1 MVKLNVELNDDG
13 KKIATFITSKY
24 PELSVNNVY
33 KALRKKDIKVNGK
46 RINENI
52 PISYGDKIE
61 VYISD
66 EILNGFSKN
75 PEIQK
80 IYEDDNV
87 LVVNKP
93 KNLEVEG
100 KNSLTEIL
108 EKSYNFIKPCHRID
122 RNTIG
127 LVLFA
132 KNESALN
139 EIIEMFK
146 NFQIEKHYVACCYG
160 ISPAKSKT
168 LHSYLFK
175 DSKKKMVYISDT
187 PKTGYMKIET
197 SYKVIDENK
206 DKKVSL
212 LDVSLHTGRTHQI
225 RAHLAHSS
233 LPIIGDGKYGSYEI
247 NKKFGV
253 SSQLLASYSITFHIQ
268 SQNGSALNGTK
279 KLGYLDGVT
288 IKLKKVPFTEY
299 L

>member
-33 KALRKKDIKVNGK
+33 KALRKKDIKINGK
-46 RINENI
+46 RINENVTVN
-52 PISYGDKIE
+52 YGDEIE

-66 EILNGFSKN
+66 EILNGFSKDI
-75 PEIQK
+75 EIQK
-80 IYEDDNV
+80 VYEDENI

-93 KNLEVEG
+93 KNIEVEG
-100 KNSLTEIL
+100 KNSLTEFL
-108 EKSYNFIKPCHRID
+108 EKNYTFVKPCHRID

-132 KNESALN
+132 KNECSLN

-146 NFQIEKHYVACCYG
+146 NLQIEKHYIACCYG
-160 ISPAKSKT
+160 ISTAKSKT
-168 LHSYLFK
+168 IYSYLFK

-206 DKKVSL
+206 SKKLSL
-212 LDVSLHTGRTHQI
+212 LDVTLHTGRTHQI
-225 RAHLAHSS
+225 RAQLAHSS

-247 NKKFGV
+247 NKKLGV
-253 SSQLLASYSITFHIQ
+253 NSQLLASYSITFHVPKNNNFSESIH
-268 SQNGSALNGTK
+268 
-279 KLGYLDGVT
+279 KLEYLDGVT
-288 IKLKKVPFTEY
+288 IKLKKIPFMEY
-299 L
+299 LY